1 MQTKISIKS
10 IIQSL
15 QKQLENKKFFL
26 KLIKGIYK
34 ISIANILPNDE
45 RLNVFFQNP
54 MFVHEESIQQ
64 CTGGLNH
71 DE

>member
-1 MQTKISIKS
+1 MKS
-10 IIQSL
+10 NIFLDKKTSNL
-15 QKQLENKKFFL
+15 RLEWNFL
-26 KLIKGIYK
+26 SLIKGIYK